1 MPAGKWRNS
10 IGGAVRPRLCGWIGG
25 MCPSLTVRQVSPK
38 LLKRFLQNTT
48 AERRHGQATFE
59 QGLVLGLLSLGSMT
73 AHADAA
79 GGNGCGWGNM
89 VFEGQRGLFPHLL
102 ATTTNGTSG
111 NATFGMTSGT
121 NGCNTNARLGYG
133 GRSIFAMNG
142 CSTTSPRTWPGPG
155 RSARRLCRTARRGS
169 QGPGAL
175 RPGHPAAFRRDLR
188 EQGCDGRAGPEQHP
202 GGDESRRHP
211 GALRQATGLRFQAQ
225 ERARYGGLFVC
236 AACPPEVAAS
246 VATADER
253 LGHTA
258 FSPGRFLR
266 RGKAAPKC
274 FRLAGPCRPW
284 TFPADSCDIAPTAIV
299 R

>member
-1 MPAGKWRNS
+1 MDK
-10 IGGAVRPRLCGWIGG
+10 RLL
-25 MCPSLTVRQVSPK
+25 SK
-38 LLKRFLQNTT
+38 
-48 AERRHGQATFE
+48 
-59 QGLVLGLLSLGSMT
+59 GLVLGLLSLGSMT

-142 CSTTSPRTWPGPG
+142 MLDNIAEDMAKG
-155 RSARRLCRTARRGS
+155 
-169 QGPGAL
+169 QGEAL
-175 RPGHPAAFRRDLR
+175 DAYAVLLGVEAKD
-188 EQGCDGRAGPEQHP
+188 RAHFAQVTQQHF
-202 GGDESRRHP
+202 GEIFASKD
-211 GALRQATGLRFQAQ
+211 ATGEQVLSNTLAVMSRDGTLARYAKQPAWRPQAQ

-236 AACPPEVAAS
+236 AACPPEVAAF

-253 LGHTA
+253 LGHAA
-258 FSPGRFLR
+258 FSQGASYGE
-266 RGKAAPKC
+266 GKVAPKR

-284 TFPADSCDIAPTAIV
+284 TFPADSCDIAPTAIA